1 MKLSWFFE
9 KINKKR
15 TQIDKIINERGNL
28 KLIPQEKK
36 KRIMRPYQQ
45 LHADKLD
52 NLEEMDKFLET

>member
-36 KRIMRPYQQ
+36 KAWNVVNI
-45 LHADKLD
+45 
-52 NLEEMDKFLET
+52 N

>member
-15 TQIDKIINERGNL
+15 TQIDKIINERGNF

-36 KRIMRPYQQ
+36 KRDHETLPTIACRQIGQ
-45 LHADKLD
+45 LRR
-52 NLEEMDKFLET
+52 NG